1 MWSGD
6 ALVDAT
12 VLGVTTRFLGPV
24 VGPRRRGPEGV
35 RLALR
40 PLPQPGPGG
49 PDRDHAAS
57 RLHPGRRPLLPVSG
71 AMRLSFAKTRPVV
84 DDGMSFADRA
94 SDRMSP
100 SNACRQARESAA
112 PA

>member
-49 PDRDHAAS
+49 RSGFAEGSSQHSEWLGSDLRTSELLAPATLCARE
-57 RLHPGRRPLLPVSG
+57 LPGREAAEVDAIPVK
-71 AMRLSFAKTRPVV
+71 ARRRTV
-84 DDGMSFADRA
+84 
-94 SDRMSP
+94 
-100 SNACRQARESAA
+100 ACN
-112 PA
+112 